1 MAMDYRALYETTK
14 NEIQKLEAE
23 KIELQLAIAERD
35 KQIAALIQTMHAIAP
50 LIGETPPESPA
61 GGMTDSIRK
70 LMAEA
75 GHPLTASEIRDRL
88 EAMGFDMKSYSN
100 PLATI
105 HTVLRRLADSGEVET
120 DYELASKGPKKF
132 AIAAKGG
139 FTVEGIPG
147 KSIKIGKVT
156 IGAARIVRNRKDGR
170 K

>member
-1 MAMDYRALYETTK
+1 MALDYRALYETTK
-14 NEIQKLEAE
+14 AELEKLEVE
-23 KIELQLAIAERD
+23 KNELQLAIAERD
-35 KQIAALIQTMHAIAP
+35 KQIGALIQTMNAIAP
-50 LIGETPPESPA
+50 LIGETLSETSA

-75 GHPLTASEIRDRL
+75 GHPLTAAEIRDRL
-88 EAMGFDMKSYSN
+88 EAIGFDMKSYSN

-120 DYELASKGPKKF
+120 DYELASKGPKRF
-132 AIAAKGG
+132 AITAKGG

-147 KSIKIGKVT
+147 KSLKVGKMI
-156 IGAARIVRNRKDGR
+156 IGASRIVRNRKDGQ

>member
-1 MAMDYRALYETTK
+1 MALDYRALYETTK
-14 NEIQKLEAE
+14 AELEKLEAE
-23 KIELQLAIAERD
+23 KNELQVAIGERD
-35 KQIAALIQTMHAIAP
+35 KQIGALIQTMNAIAP
-50 LIGETPPESPA
+50 LIGETPPETPA

-75 GHPLTASEIRDRL
+75 GHPLTAVEIRDRL

-105 HTVLRRLADSGEVET
+105 HTVLRRLADAGEVET

-132 AIAAKGG
+132 GIASKGG
-139 FTVEGIPG
+139 YAVEGIPG
-147 KSIKIGKVT
+147 KSIKVGKMIV
-156 IGAARIVRNRKDGR
+156 GAARIVRNRKDGQ